1 MIKNE
6 NVNLNFHSTFNPDFE
21 YITKILEIADEYEG
35 LTKEEI
41 SDLTGIPTGKSS
53 GKVEPHIMYCK
64 YMNLIN
70 FKKKD
75 KKYYI
80 NSTELGKVVRL
91 EDLYFLENI
100 TKLICHYFLTS
111 KISGAVLWS
120 KIFRDMQYKYGNKI
134 KEGIVIRELEEE
146 FNIKIKVSPFNSCYT
161 HEKSLASLNLVKL
174 IDLKEDKIISF
185 NKNIYDEDALY
196 VYAFTLI
203 KELEELDQN
212 RKEFSINEIIYELK
226 WNQGFCWDENMAI
239 EVLEKINDKSI
250 INLNRQLNPMTVI
263 INKSSED
270 ILDSLYSLLF

>member
-6 NVNLNFHSTFNPDFE
+6 SINLNFHATFNPDFE
-21 YITKILEIADEYEG
+21 YITKILEIADQSDG

-41 SDLTGIPTGKSS
+41 SDVTGIPTGKST

-64 YMNLIN
+64 YMKLIN
-70 FKKKD
+70 FKKEN

-80 NSTELGKVVRL
+80 NSTDLGKIIKL

-111 KISGAVLWS
+111 RMDGAILWS
-120 KIFRDMQYKYGNKI
+120 KIFRDMQYKYGNNI
-134 KEGIVIRELEEE
+134 KESIVIRELEEE
-146 FNIKIKVSPFNSCYT
+146 FNIKIKISPFNSCYI
-161 HEKSLASLNLVKL
+161 HEKSLASLNLVKFS
-174 IDLKEDKIISF
+174 DLKDDKIISF
-185 NKNIYDEDALY
+185 NKNIYYEDALY

-212 RKEFSINEIIYELK
+212 RKEFSINEIIQELK

-239 EVLEKINDKSI
+239 EVLEKINDESI